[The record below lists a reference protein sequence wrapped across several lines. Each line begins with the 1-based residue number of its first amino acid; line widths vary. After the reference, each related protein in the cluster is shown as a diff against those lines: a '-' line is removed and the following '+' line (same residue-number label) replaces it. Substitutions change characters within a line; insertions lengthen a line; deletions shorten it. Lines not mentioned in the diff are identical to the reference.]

1 MDMQAEPGR
10 DFWGGVPAS
19 GGFTAVPRWVAGV
32 PVPGSG
38 TRATNADTNA
48 DTDGDA
54 KADGNAAADT
64 DGDAE
69 ADTESQPAPAP

>member
-38 TRATNADTNA
+38 TRATNADTA
-48 DTDGDA
+48 ADTDGDTDGDA
-54 KADGNAAADT
+54 K
-64 DGDAE
+64 